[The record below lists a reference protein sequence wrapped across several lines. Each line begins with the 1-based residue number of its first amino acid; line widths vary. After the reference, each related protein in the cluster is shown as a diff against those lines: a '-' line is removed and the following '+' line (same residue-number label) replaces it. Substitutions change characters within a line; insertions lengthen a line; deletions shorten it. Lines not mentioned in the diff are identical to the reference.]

1 MNFSELQQRVF
12 TSIILLPIVFFLIY
26 WNKLLFILF
35 LIVITMISIREWFLI
50 NKKKFS
56 INVLIGYF
64 VIVLSFFLSFVIRG
78 NAFDSICIFIW
89 IISVCFMS
97 DIGGY
102 FVGKFYGKK
111 RITKISPNK
120 TYAGA
125 FGSCIFSVVPI
136 IVIFIFDLNLP
147 GLSLSFKLIL
157 LSLFFSLV
165 CQSGDIIVSYF
176 KRLNKVKNTGNI
188 LPGHGGLLDR
198 IDGLIFVMIFSGF
211 LKFINII

>member
-1 MNFSELQQRVF
+1 
-12 TSIILLPIVFFLIY
+12 
-26 WNKLLFILF
+26 
-35 LIVITMISIREWFLI
+35 
-50 NKKKFS
+50 
-56 INVLIGYF
+56 
-64 VIVLSFFLSFVIRG
+64 
-78 NAFDSICIFIW
+78 
-89 IISVCFMS
+89 MS

-125 FGSCIFSVVPI
+125 FGSFVFSVVPI
-136 IVIFIFDLNLP
+136 LLIFVFDLNLQ
-147 GLSLSFKLIL
+147 GLNLSFKLIL
-157 LSLFFSLV
+157 LSLLFSLI
-165 CQSGDIIVSYF
+165 CQIGDIIVSYS

-198 IDGLIFVMIFSGF
+198 IDGLIFVMVFSGF